1 MKDPHSI
8 IIRPVVS
15 EKSYGLI
22 DDKVY
27 TFVVANDAT
36 KIEVRQAVEA
46 IWPGT
51 KVSKVNT
58 LVRKGK
64 EKRGRR
70 TFKTTTLPN
79 RKHAIVTLTDDST
92 EIEIFQA
99 G

>member
-1 MKDPHSI
+1 MKDPHTI

-15 EKSYGLI
+15 EKSYSLL
-22 DDKVY
+22 DAKAY
-27 TFVVANDAT
+27 TFVVAP
-36 KIEVRQAVEA
+36 EA

-58 LVRKGK
+58 LNRKGK
-64 EKRGRR
+64 NKRGRR
-70 TFKTTTLPN
+70 TARTTKLPD
-79 RKHAIVTLTDDST
+79 RKHAIVTLTDDSA

>member
-1 MKDPHSI
+1 MRDPHSI

-27 TFVVANDAT
+27 TFVVAKDAN
-36 KIEVRQAVEA
+36 KIEIRQAVEA
-46 IWPGT
+46 IWPGI
-51 KVSKVNT
+51 KVAKVNT

-64 EKRGRR
+64 NKRGRR
-70 TFKTTTLPN
+70 TFKTTQLPD
-79 RKHAIVTLTDDST
+79 RKHAIVTLAEG
-92 EIEIFQA
+92 EIDIFQA

>member
-22 DDKVY
+22 DAKVY

-46 IWPGT
+46 IWPGA

-58 LVRKGK
+58 LIRKGK
-64 EKRGRR
+64 NKRGRR
-70 TFKTTTLPN
+70 SYKTTALPD
-79 RKHAIVTLTDDST
+79 RKHAIVTLTDDSA